1 MNASIRQEE
10 RYKINNL
17 QLPLSREIIVT
28 KTEITQMKRIK
39 NTEINGIENYNTEEK
54 MDDTKHLFFEKM
66 NKTDNFSQAN

>member
-1 MNASIRQEE
+1 MNAYIRQEE

-17 QLPLSREIIVT
+17 QLPPSREIIVT
-28 KTEITQMKRIK
+28 QTQITQMKRIK

-54 MDDTKHLFFEKM
+54 IYDTKHLFFEKM